1 MSLERCV
8 DLIKERATR
17 FANLLSSSSERLN
30 PFVPDRFGFA
40 AAESNVPALAGELGL
55 HVKEGPL

>member
-8 DLIKERATR
+8 DLIKERAIR
-17 FANLLSSSSERLN
+17 FANLFSSSSERLN

-40 AAESNVPALAGELGL
+40 AAESNVPAL
-55 HVKEGPL
+55 VQRNR